1 MSDESAFP
9 TQMWDEELKEA
20 TWLDGGLTK
29 RELFAA
35 MMLQG
40 ILSKPFLFM
49 APVGQEGCWHIL
61 QKQNA
66 ELAVANAD
74 ALLAELAKGGG
85 NG

>member
-9 TQMWDEELKEA
+9 HNYDEIVFA
-20 TWLDGGLTK
+20 PGLTK

-85 NG
+85 NE